1 MGVARGGGRHD
12 ARSRGE
18 ESIGIDDGPHGPEA
32 GGAMPTRTPIA
43 ENAVWTAGGVAN
55 AVAELFPEI
64 YRRLHSRF
72 DTERVGQQAVALL
85 DHLVMSGP
93 LTVGEIAR
101 HLGRA
106 QSVVSEIVDGLEQRK
121 LVERMRDA
129 RDRRRT
135 MVWLTEEGQAWR
147 ARAHEV
153 LSRERLAEAVA
164 AMPVGDRRALVD
176 GMRALVAAADSTFA
190 TRPSEASQKKQTNQ
204 TNPKKGKKR
213 P

>member
-1 MGVARGGGRHD
+1 M
-12 ARSRGE
+12 
-18 ESIGIDDGPHGPEA
+18 
-32 GGAMPTRTPIA
+32 
-43 ENAVWTAGGVAN
+43 
-55 AVAELFPEI
+55 
-64 YRRLHSRF
+64 
-72 DTERVGQQAVALL
+72 
-85 DHLVMSGP
+85 
-93 LTVGEIAR
+93 
-101 HLGRA
+101 
-106 QSVVSEIVDGLEQRK
+106 DGLERRK

-164 AMPVGDRRALVD
+164 AMSPGDQRALVD

-190 TRPSEASQKKQTNQ
+190 PRIGSEAVAVAQPSKNERAKRAKT
-204 TNPKKGKKR
+204 KGTKR